1 MTDTTT
7 ITAPTPGAVQ
17 HERRLVEVAGR
28 AAVAAGDYL
37 RRQFAQVRTATRKGA
52 AHDVVTVA
60 DARAETMIR
69 DQLTA
74 AVPGCTVI
82 GEEGGR
88 SGTGTVVFHV
98 DPIDGTYNFVRGI
111 PLFCV
116 SIGVSVAGRDVGG
129 CVYDPIR
136 ADLFSA
142 DPAGL
147 RHNGYPAR
155 PVPHDGPPLVLC
167 DLPTAG
173 VAPVPAEYELLADLI
188 ALAAD
193 VRRIGSSA
201 LALAWVAIGRADVA
215 ANADAYPWDTA
226 AGRALV
232 RAAGG
237 GYLDV
242 PTQPRLDR
250 PGGFVAWTDPHGP
263 VADRITA
270 CLRQHPTLG

>member
-7 ITAPTPGAVQ
+7 VTAPTPGTVQ

-60 DARAETMIR
+60 DARAEAMIR
-69 DQLTA
+69 EGLTA

-88 SGTGTVVFHV
+88 SGTGTVIFHV

-116 SIGVSVAGRDVGG
+116 SIGVSVAGRDVG
-129 CVYDPIR
+129 
-136 ADLFSA
+136 
-142 DPAGL
+142 L
-147 RHNGYPAR
+147 RHNGYPAC

-173 VAPVPAEYELLADLI
+173 VAPVPAEYELLADLL

-215 ANADAYPWDTA
+215 ANADAFPWDTA

-270 CLRQHPTLG
+270 CLRHHPTLGSS